1 METQTLFEEIQ
12 SFRSRCFFKRKR
24 CHLRKKA
31 QQIFNQKTR
40 KTRAQ
45 KGAQDDSELEG
56 KWLKSRNV
64 SLKVFAVSTNRTN
77 HSSATMW
84 RELTLKLGLE
94 CPTHYFIAS

>member
-1 METQTLFEEIQ
+1 MKHCGRVKDMATQTLAEEIQ

-56 KWLKSRNV
+56 KWLK
-64 SLKVFAVSTNRTN
+64 
-77 HSSATMW
+77 
-84 RELTLKLGLE
+84 
-94 CPTHYFIAS
+94 I

>member
-1 METQTLFEEIQ
+1 MATQTLAEEIQ

-56 KWLKSRNV
+56 KWLKNM
-64 SLKVFAVSTNRTN
+64 KN
-77 HSSATMW
+77 M
-84 RELTLKLGLE
+84 G
-94 CPTHYFIAS
+94 

>member
-56 KWLKSRNV
+56 KWSKIVYLR
-64 SLKVFAVSTNRTN
+64 LERHRT
-77 HSSATMW
+77 
-84 RELTLKLGLE
+84 G
-94 CPTHYFIAS
+94 